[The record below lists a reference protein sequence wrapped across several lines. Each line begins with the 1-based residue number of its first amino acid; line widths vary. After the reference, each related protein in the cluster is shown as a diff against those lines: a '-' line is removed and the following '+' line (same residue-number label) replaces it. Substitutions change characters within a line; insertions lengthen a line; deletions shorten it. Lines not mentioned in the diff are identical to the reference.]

1 MPLLAAI
8 CACGLMFFSGYVY
21 DQVKTDVAYLVT
33 HLYLITS
40 LLLCGMVRSNKR
52 ESRKS
57 KDEPTGS
64 GKVSTGTEGESA
76 KDK

>member
-8 CACGLMFFSGYVY
+8 CACGLMLYSGYVY

-57 KDEPTGS
+57 KNEPTGS
-64 GKVSTGTEGESA
+64 GKVSPDTEGQPP
-76 KDK
+76 KD

>member
-8 CACGLMFFSGYVY
+8 CACFLMFYSGYVY
-21 DQVKTDVAYLVT
+21 DQVKTDVSYLVT
-33 HLYLITS
+33 HLYIMTS
-40 LLLCGMVRSNKR
+40 LLLCGMVRGHKR

-64 GKVSTGTEGESA
+64 GKVSSGTEDESS